1 MLSKLTTQIAL
12 RKAGLGG
19 VKIPDPFSASE
30 SKSSKGSQDSEG
42 GGFANPFANVKW
54 GAPKAFAS
62 WTSPPP
68 TQSPVQPI
76 PVAGDK
82 AKSATKLRFPA
93 VDGRPCVV
101 LFLRYCGCPCTLQL
115 LDDSAFAKLI
125 QCSYREALPSS
136 SIASEQTHLNTL
148 RRRITLHTSRYK

>member
-19 VKIPDPFSASE
+19 VKIPDPFAASE
-30 SKSSKGSQDSEG
+30 SKSSKGNQDTEG

-54 GAPKAFAS
+54 GAPKALAS

-68 TQSPVQPI
+68 TQSPVQPV

-82 AKSATKLRFPA
+82 AKSALKLRFPA

-101 LFLRYCGCPCTLQL
+101 LFLRYCGCPCM
-115 LDDSAFAKLI
+115 
-125 QCSYREALPSS
+125 
-136 SIASEQTHLNTL
+136 
-148 RRRITLHTSRYK
+148 HTYWTPELSQS

>member
-148 RRRITLHTSRYK
+148 RRRITLHPSRHQ